1 MSTKQSNFNGSV
13 ASSRMSE
20 VKNNALFD
28 SFNTDQYPGSVK
40 NSIHLGNN
48 DSMSNYDFASS
59 ASFTTTDMSSFMQEF
74 ESDSEKI
81 NYCPIFGIPFIDMS
95 F

>member
-1 MSTKQSNFNGSV
+1 
-13 ASSRMSE
+13 
-20 VKNNALFD
+20 
-28 SFNTDQYPGSVK
+28 
-40 NSIHLGNN
+40 
-48 DSMSNYDFASS
+48 MSNYDFASS

-95 F
+95 Y